1 MATPANPDSP
11 QTPHTRDLVSLRAQ
25 LAEAARFWEP
35 RRLVYNLLLAAVVV
49 IWLVASWPH
58 FRPAVRLQGLLFL
71 IVMALL
77 ANLCYCAAYLV
88 DLPLQLST
96 QSALWSRRWRWG
108 IWVLGTLLAILFEN
122 YWIADEVYPFV
133 N

>member
-11 QTPHTRDLVSLRAQ
+11 QTSQTHDVHSLRTQ

-35 RRLVYNLLLAAVVV
+35 RRLVYNFLLAGVVL
-49 IWLVASWPH
+49 IWLAASWPH
-58 FRPAVRLQGLLFL
+58 FRSAIRLQGLLFL
-71 IVMALL
+71 MVMALL
-77 ANLCYCAAYLV
+77 ANLCYCAAYFV
-88 DLPLQLST
+88 DLPLQHSTLS
-96 QSALWSRRWRWG
+96 AVWIRRLRWS
-108 IWVLGTLLAILFEN
+108 IWVLGTLLAILSEN